1 MRLLLALRD
10 VKTGR
15 FLAPVT
21 ASTPGEAERIYTE
34 ILQQPGTIV
43 QKHPRDFPL
52 YQIGLYDDVTGEVFP
67 LVDDHG
73 EAALPRL
80 LLDAGQFLTARADAA
95 SDARA
100 ELEAREPR

>member
-10 VKTGR
+10 SKTGR

-21 ASTPGEAERIYTE
+21 ASTPGEAERIYIE

-52 YQIGLYDDVTGEVFP
+52 YQIGEYDDETGEVYP
-67 LVDDHG
+67 MVDDHG
-73 EAALPRL
+73 DRALPRL
-80 LLDAGQFLTARADAA
+80 MLDAGQFVTPKEGA
-95 SDARA
+95 
-100 ELEAREPR
+100 

>member
-10 VKTGR
+10 SKTGR

-21 ASTPGEAERIYTE
+21 ASTPGEAERIYIE

-52 YQIGLYDDVTGEVFP
+52 YQLGEYDDLTGEVFS
-67 LVDDHG
+67 LVDDRG
-73 EAALPRL
+73 ERALPRL
-80 LLDAGQFLTARADAA
+80 LLDAAQFLTP
-95 SDARA
+95 
-100 ELEAREPR
+100 EAGE